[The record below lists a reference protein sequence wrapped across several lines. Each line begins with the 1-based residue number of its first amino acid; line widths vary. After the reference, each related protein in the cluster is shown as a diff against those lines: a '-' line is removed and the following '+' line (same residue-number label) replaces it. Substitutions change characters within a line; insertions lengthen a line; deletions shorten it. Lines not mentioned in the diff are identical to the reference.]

1 MLRRLVY
8 CVSDHVAKTLSFK
21 TTPNTTWFT
30 LRVTTQYLV
39 KRVLISTQLRHH
51 DHNFL
56 PQLSTSLGKL
66 PRFACSNKDMQH
78 QLQHFS
84 MRFHFPAKQ
93 VYRRW
98 RRGTRFN
105 YSTESVHDGGGSPWP
120 TWHGV
125 SSAISYTLHGSFQC
139 LVLCLVRTVQT
150 SELAHFLFCSVLV
163 NFSRTDQ
170 GTCTYSVLNSSC
182 NFVYSY
188 VNIKKN
194 RQLWRYWYWW
204 N

>member
-1 MLRRLVY
+1 MLRRFVY

-30 LRVTTQYLV
+30 LRVATQYLNCKTRAYFHTV
-39 KRVLISTQLRHH
+39 VVRHH
-51 DHNFL
+51 DHSFL
-56 PQLSTSLGKL
+56 TQLSTSLGKL

-84 MRFHFPAKQ
+84 MRFHLPAKQ

-98 RRGTRFN
+98 RRDTRFN

-120 TWHGV
+120 TRHGV
-125 SSAISYTLHGSFQC
+125 SSAISYTLHGSFPH
-139 LVLCLVRTVQT
+139 LVLCLVGTVQT
-150 SELAHFLFCSVLV
+150 SVLAHILFCSVLV

-182 NFVYSY
+182 KLL
-188 VNIKKN
+188 I
-194 RQLWRYWYWW
+194 QLR
-204 N
+204 